1 MATIEVIFALF
12 MVLTAYELFSGR
24 IFVRG
29 LKAVKGEEQPALYW
43 GAFAF
48 QTIGMLIF
56 LAMLWHSEM

>member
-1 MATIEVIFALF
+1 MAAMEVIFALF

-29 LKAVKGEEQPALYW
+29 LKAVKREEQPALYCA
-43 GAFAF
+43 AFAF

-56 LAMLWHSEM
+56 LGMLWHSKM